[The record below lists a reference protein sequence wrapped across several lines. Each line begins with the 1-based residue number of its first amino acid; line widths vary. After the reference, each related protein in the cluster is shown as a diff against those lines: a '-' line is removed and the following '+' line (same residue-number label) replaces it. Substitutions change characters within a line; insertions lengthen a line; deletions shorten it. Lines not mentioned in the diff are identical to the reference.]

1 MKKILSLVIF
11 LSLVFNVRV
20 NALEINDFNYKIDNE
35 VNTSDTINGS
45 SLILGNNITNTNE
58 VNGIDINLGNNINYK
73 SKSDYALILGN
84 NVNLFGNIKNDGLI
98 FGNLV
103 TFDSNFNIDRDLFIF
118 GNSVNLNGKFNRNVT
133 IYASEVIINDTNVS
147 GNIKIYAS
155 KIDVKNGAS
164 INKLSYNED
173 AIVNIES
180 ENIKETALL
189 EKLVKEITFKEKFIN
204 FMVDY
209 GGMLVM
215 FLAISLIFPILFKNI
230 EKKNESIDFKSIFS
244 TIGYGALGLFII
256 PIIVIFI
263 SSFIVGVPL
272 ALLLIT
278 LYIIMICL
286 SYIFSGYLLGYLLW
300 NKFIK
305 KEANQLLIGLIGISL
320 VYIVTIIPFIGSL
333 FGLIFTL
340 MGIGIILKLIRRS

>member
-1 MKKILSLVIF
+1 MKKNLSLVIF
-11 LSLVFNVRV
+11 ISLVFNVRV

-45 SLILGNNITNTNE
+45 SLILGNNVTNTNE
-58 VNGIDINLGNNINYK
+58 VNGVDINLGNNINYK

-84 NVNLFGNIKNDGLI
+84 NVNIFGNIKNDGLI

-147 GNIKIYAS
+147 GNINIYAS

-173 AIVNIES
+173 AVINIES

-204 FMVDY
+204 FMIDY

-215 FLAISLIFPILFKNI
+215 FLAISLIFPALFKNI
-230 EKKNESIDFKSIFS
+230 EKKNASIDFKSIFS

-263 SSFIVGVPL
+263 SSFIFGVPL

-278 LYIIMICL
+278 LYIIIICL

-305 KEANQLLIGLIGISL
+305 KDANQLLIGLLGISL
-320 VYIVTIIPFIGSL
+320 VYIITIIPIIGSL

-340 MGIGIILKLIRRS
+340 VGIGIIFKLIKRS

>member
-1 MKKILSLVIF
+1 MKKFLSLVIF
-11 LSLVFNVRV
+11 ISLVFNVRV

-45 SLILGNNITNTNE
+45 SLILGNNVTNANE
-58 VNGIDINLGNNINYK
+58 VNGVDINLGNNINYK

-118 GNSVNLNGKFNRNVT
+118 GNAVNLNGKFNRNVT

-147 GNIKIYAS
+147 GNVNIYAS

-173 AIVNIES
+173 AIVTIES
-180 ENIKETALL
+180 ENIKETSIL

-204 FMVDY
+204 FMIDY
-209 GGMLVM
+209 GGMLIM
-215 FLAISLIFPILFKNI
+215 FLAIYLIFPMLFKNV

-263 SSFIVGVPL
+263 SSFIFGVPL

-286 SYIFSGYLLGYLLW
+286 SYIFSGYLLGYLVW

-320 VYIVTIIPFIGSL
+320 VYILTIIPFIGSL

-340 MGIGIILKLIRRS
+340 MGIGIILKLIKRS